1 MKLMVLGS
9 NSAGNCYI
17 IQDENEAL
25 ILEAGIKFSEVLKGL
40 NFNISKVAACIITHE
55 HGDHFNFVND
65 FLGRNIPTYASKG
78 TWEAKNIKSDNILEA
93 GKLVSLGG
101 FKVLP
106 FKVKHDCAEPVGFFI
121 NHPKIGNLVFATDTY
136 YLPNRFANVNHWL
149 IECNY
154 RKDILDY
161 KTPEGFNKIL
171 RDRTLQSHMS
181 YDTCISALK
190 ANDLTMCKNIVL
202 IHLSDRN
209 SNAKEF
215 REGVVRNFGKPTYIA
230 QKGLEINLTEIPF

>member
-1 MKLMVLGS
+1 M
-9 NSAGNCYI
+9 
-17 IQDENEAL
+17 
-25 ILEAGIKFSEVLKGL
+25 
-40 NFNISKVAACIITHE
+40 
-55 HGDHFNFVND
+55 
-65 FLGRNIPTYASKG
+65 
-78 TWEAKNIKSDNILEA
+78 
-93 GKLVSLGG
+93 
-101 FKVLP
+101 LP
-106 FKVKHDCAEPVGFFI
+106 FKVKHDCAEPVGFLLTI
-121 NHPKIGNLVFATDTY
+121 QNWESGFATDTY

-230 QKGLEINLTEIPF
+230 QKGLKSI

>member
-1 MKLMVLGS
+1 MVLKVLGS
-9 NSAGNCYI
+9 SSFGNCYI
-17 IQDENEAL
+17 IENDNEAL
-25 ILEAGIKFSEVLKGL
+25 ILEAGINFQEVQKALKFNLV
-40 NFNISKVAACIITHE
+40 KVKALLCTHS
-55 HGDHFNFVND
+55 HGDHSKYVNEFAKRRIPVYTSEETYKACGWSFDCNFISDGTLFKIGD
-65 FLGRNIPTYASKG
+65 FKI
-78 TWEAKNIKSDNILEA
+78 
-93 GKLVSLGG
+93 
-101 FKVLP
+101 LP
-106 FKVKHDCAEPVGFFI
+106 FKVKHDVPCLGFFI
-121 NHPKIGNLVFATDTY
+121 NHPKFGNLVFATDTY

-181 YDTCISALK
+181 YDTCIAALK
-190 ANDLTMCKNIVL
+190 ANDLTMCKNIML

-215 REGVVRNFGKPTYIA
+215 REGVVKNFGKPTHIA

>member
-78 TWEAKNIKSDNILEA
+78 TWEAK
-93 GKLVSLGG
+93 
-101 FKVLP
+101 
-106 FKVKHDCAEPVGFFI
+106 H
-121 NHPKIGNLVFATDTY
+121 
-136 YLPNRFANVNHWL
+136 
-149 IECNY
+149 
-154 RKDILDY
+154 
-161 KTPEGFNKIL
+161 
-171 RDRTLQSHMS
+171 
-181 YDTCISALK
+181 
-190 ANDLTMCKNIVL
+190 
-202 IHLSDRN
+202 
-209 SNAKEF
+209 
-215 REGVVRNFGKPTYIA
+215 
-230 QKGLEINLTEIPF
+230 QK